1 MFTLPC
7 NKDSSRKQLRPM
19 QDAADVPGK
28 EVAGKLDAA
37 GVEVAMARG
46 R

>member
-1 MFTLPC
+1 
-7 NKDSSRKQLRPM
+7 M

-37 GVEVAMARG
+37 GVEVVMARG